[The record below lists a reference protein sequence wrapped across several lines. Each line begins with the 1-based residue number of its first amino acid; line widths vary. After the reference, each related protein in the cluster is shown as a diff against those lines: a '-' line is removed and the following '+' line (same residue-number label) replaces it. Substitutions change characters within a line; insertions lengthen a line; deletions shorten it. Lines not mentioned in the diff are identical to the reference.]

1 MTDDFELVAA
11 IDFGTTYSGYAYCSR
26 QDFERSPLI
35 IKTSSWKSG
44 TGSSDKFM
52 KTPTMVLFDS
62 NGEFDS
68 FGFEA
73 EEKYRKLAV
82 RNRHGSWY
90 FFRRFKMRLHQKQTD
105 VSMLTSGVPQKQT
118 DVSMLTSGV
127 PQKQTDVSMHTSG
140 VPQNVKAKKIFQV

>member
-1 MTDDFELVAA
+1 MTDDYELVAA

-82 RNRHGSWY
+82 RSRHGSWY

-105 VSMLTSGVPQKQT
+105 VSMLN
-118 DVSMLTSGV
+118 
-127 PQKQTDVSMHTSG
+127 SG
-140 VPQNVKAKKIFQV
+140 VPQNV